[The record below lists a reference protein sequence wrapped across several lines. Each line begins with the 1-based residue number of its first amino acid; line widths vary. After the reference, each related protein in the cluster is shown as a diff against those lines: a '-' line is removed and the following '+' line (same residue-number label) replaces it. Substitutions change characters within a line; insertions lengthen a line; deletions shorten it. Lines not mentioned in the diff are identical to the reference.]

1 MKLGETE
8 LRTRAGTIADRVAIA
23 EIYNQGIA
31 DRIATFEIEPRSAA
45 DIAKWFTQ
53 QHLVMVSETTETG
66 PIAFAA
72 SFPYSSRACYSGIG
86 RILGLC
92 QAGLSRTW
100 RRQYRARCV
109 NRSGG

>member
-8 LRTRAGTIADRVAIA
+8 LRTRAGTIADTVAIA

-45 DIAKWFTQ
+45 DTAKWFTQ

-66 PIAFAA
+66 RSLLRF
-72 SFPYSSRACYSGIG
+72 FPLQQPGLLQRHWANSRSM
-86 RILGLC
+86 
-92 QAGLSRTW
+92 
-100 RRQYRARCV
+100 
-109 NRSGG
+109 SGGLIADVAPAVPRSLR

>member
-1 MKLGETE
+1 LKLGETE
-8 LRTRAGTIADRVAIA
+8 LRTRAGAIADRVAIA

-66 PIAFAA
+66 RSLLRF
-72 SFPYSSRACYSGIG
+72 FPLQQPGLLQRHW

-100 RRQYRARCV
+100 RRPCRARCV